1 MFVIQRADSGQ
12 LRQANAR
19 MNPSPTTAPTLVA
32 PDPMS
37 ELRDIHLPG
46 AVDSWVITPGWWCL
60 LVATIG
66 LVMFIALRY
75 YYHRQLTAYRYTA
88 IDQLS
93 ELTRS
98 LRDHQDTPLFLQQL
112 TTLLKQ
118 VCLTS
123 YPRARVAGLTGVD
136 WVAFLDQTGDTSEFS
151 MGVGQGLVDG
161 GYAPDSNIDTDAL
174 TSLCLQWI
182 RNHRDNEGRG
192 SSFLSR
198 RKTGAIR

>member
-1 MFVIQRADSGQ
+1 MFVLQRADSGQ

-19 MNPSPTTAPTLVA
+19 MNPSPTMLAT
-32 PDPMS
+32 DPMS

-46 AVDSWVITPGWWCL
+46 AIESRVMTPGWWCL

-66 LVMFIALRY
+66 LVMLIAMRY
-75 YYHRQLTAYRYTA
+75 YYHRQRTAYRYTA
-88 IDQLS
+88 IAQLS

-123 YPRARVAGLTGVD
+123 YPRARVAGLTGVA

-174 TSLCLQWI
+174 TTLCLQWI
-182 RNHRDNEGRG
+182 RNHRDDEGRG

-198 RKTGAIR
+198 KKIGATR